1 MYCSWCFWPQETATL
16 TLSLWRSLVLF
27 MLVPICQMLALF
39 CPWAQ
44 TTPGLLLIF
53 FVGDA
58 KVSLLSGLTMD
69 MVQFSPLCLQFID
82 NKCNAFMMQY
92 WIITVEMNEVR
103 GVPWVWSRVWPK
115 HSRTEWSWNLSG
127 RWLLSV
133 CQVAF
138 RNSSS
143 GSVSFRPYLWLR
155 SLKPLMQA
163 SAAYNCCWF

>member
-1 MYCSWCFWPQETATL
+1 
-16 TLSLWRSLVLF
+16 

-92 WIITVEMNEVR
+92 
-103 GVPWVWSRVWPK
+103 
-115 HSRTEWSWNLSG
+115 
-127 RWLLSV
+127 
-133 CQVAF
+133 
-138 RNSSS
+138 
-143 GSVSFRPYLWLR
+143 
-155 SLKPLMQA
+155 
-163 SAAYNCCWF
+163 